1 MTTSGPRRARPRT
14 CLPYLPL
21 LTCAAL
27 LAPAATTASYASR
40 GAAAASKQP
49 PALMHAGRA
58 VNADDRALVA
68 DARALRRCLG
78 AHPGRCARARGVLQ
92 RAGARLAASERR
104 LANLARGGATASAGS
119 WQAQLQAPRI
129 SVSGETLSWQRVAG
143 MNTYVFVR
151 KVPGQP
157 DQYSVISGTSITP
170 PPVPGATVRYSVRT
184 TARWS
189 AWAAERAISYPRPAE
204 AVHTPSTPGTP
215 ASPGTPGA
223 PGTPGS
229 PGTPAPEA
237 PAKPEKPGAPEKPS
251 TPNPQAAPTITVS
264 GHTLSWNRVTSV
276 NTYVFVR
283 KVPGLSDAYSEVTG
297 TTATPAAAPGKTVRY
312 SVRTAVEHSAWAA
325 EVSIAYPAETPPPPP
340 PEEKSPPV
348 EEKPPP
354 VEEKTPPG
362 EEAPPKTEEL
372 PSPGEGPFEM
382 GAVVGS
388 NAMYE
393 LPWLKQLGAH
403 TARMEFGINT
413 SVASLEPVVAAYAA
427 AGIRPLLVAGFNAR
441 IPSVAE
447 AQNLAKWA
455 SAFGPGGT
463 FWKGKSY
470 AASTAIT
477 TIEFGN
483 ETNNPWQYLGTTPSN
498 WQNEPAF
505 LARAEEYAR
514 LLKAAQ
520 IAISQAG
527 ANVGLLG
534 IADQYSG
541 YTTWVNAMFKAVP
554 DLGQRVAGWTVHPY
568 GPNWKTPIDTLIADT
583 AAHGA
588 PNTVPIYATEWGVST
603 DNGRCLDDNFG
614 WNKCMSY
621 QEAANV
627 ASSTI
632 GAMRARYGSRLRSVY
647 IFQARDQ
654 QPTGASTNREYYFGA
669 LQSNQ
674 ASKGAYTTEVESL
687 LAENP

>member
-14 CLPYLPL
+14 RLLYVPL
-21 LTCAAL
+21 LSCAAL
-27 LAPAATTASYASR
+27 LAPMAATGAYASPSAV
-40 GAAAASKQP
+40 AANRQP
-49 PALMHAGRA
+49 PTLMRAGRA
-58 VNADDRALVA
+58 VNAADRALVA
-68 DARALRRCLG
+68 DARRLQRCLG
-78 AHPGRCARARGVLQ
+78 THPGHCARARHALQ

-104 LANLARGGATASAGS
+104 LTSLAHGGAQAAAGA
-119 WQAQLQAPRI
+119 WQGQREAPRV
-129 SVSGETLSWQRVAG
+129 SVSGDTLSWPRVAG

-151 KVPGQP
+151 KVPGQA
-157 DQYSVISGTSITP
+157 DQYSIIAGTSITP
-170 PPVPGATVRYSVRT
+170 PAVPGATVRYSVRT

-189 AWAAERAISYPRPAE
+189 AWAAERAISYPRAAE
-204 AVHTPSTPGTP
+204 VPHTPPTPTV
-215 ASPGTPGA
+215 PGAPGA
-223 PGTPGS
+223 PGTPE
-229 PGTPAPEA
+229 PPAT
-237 PAKPEKPGAPEKPS
+237 PEKPGTPEKPS
-251 TPNPQAAPTITVS
+251 TPNTEAAPTITVS
-264 GHTLSWNRVTSV
+264 GHTLSWNAIAGV

-283 KVPGLSDAYSEVTG
+283 KVPGQSDAYSVLSG
-297 TTATPAAAPGKTVRY
+297 TTATPAAAAGKTVRY
-312 SVRTAVEHSAWAA
+312 SVRTAVTHSAWAT

-340 PEEKSPPV
+340 PEEK
-348 EEKPPP
+348 KPP
-354 VEEKTPPG
+354 VEEKTPPV
-362 EEAPPKTEEL
+362 EEKSPPVEEPAPPVEEL
-372 PSPGEGPFEM
+372 PRPSEGAFEM

-393 LPWLKQLGAH
+393 LPWLKALGAH
-403 TARMEFGINT
+403 TARMEFGINS

-427 AGIRPLLVAGFNAR
+427 AGIRPLMVAGFNAR

-447 AQNLAKWA
+447 AQNVAKWA

-463 FWKGKSY
+463 FWKGKNY

-498 WQNEPAF
+498 WANEPAF

-588 PNTVPIYATEWGVST
+588 PSTVPIYATEWGVST

-621 QEAANV
+621 QEAASV
-627 ASSTI
+627 LSSTV

-654 QPTGASTNREYYFGA
+654 QPTGASSNREYYFGA

-674 ASKGAYTTEVESL
+674 ASKGAYTTEVQSL